1 MLEEAKLALSNLISR
16 HGKRKCN
23 RNMGA
28 AYRIS
33 TESPNS
39 YTSEEQKALIADLE
53 TRFIQIYKLP
63 AYGEK
68 RDPWLLMDLADIL
81 SGYYKKYSP
90 DKIEDLFEKVEES
103 FNAIISDMAKLQLV
117 GNYSQLHKLLIKYGL
132 QDKAAKLSIKIAK
145 FGEGIQDE
153 MTEFKQRVYCI

>member
-16 HGKRKCN
+16 HGKEN
-23 RNMGA
+23 AIGIWGA

-68 RDPWLLMDLADIL
+68 KRDPWLLMDLADIL
-81 SGYYKKYSP
+81 SGYYKK
-90 DKIEDLFEKVEES
+90 IF
-103 FNAIISDMAKLQLV
+103 A
-117 GNYSQLHKLLIKYGL
+117 
-132 QDKAAKLSIKIAK
+132 
-145 FGEGIQDE
+145 
-153 MTEFKQRVYCI
+153 